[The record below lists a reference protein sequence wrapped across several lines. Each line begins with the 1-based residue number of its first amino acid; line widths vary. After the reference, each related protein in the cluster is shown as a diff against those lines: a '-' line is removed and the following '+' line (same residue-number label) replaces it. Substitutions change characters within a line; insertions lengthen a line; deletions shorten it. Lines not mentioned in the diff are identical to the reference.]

1 MKKEVKV
8 SNALVPIIGLFLI
21 MIYGLIIQP
30 KVLQL
35 GEMPLEMIFMFAA
48 AIGTANL
55 YFMGYTWDEI
65 QESMVKK
72 ITQGLPAMMIL
83 FSIGVVVGAWI
94 VSGTIP
100 MLIYYGIKIMNP
112 KYIYVIAFIVPII
125 FSTLTGT
132 SWGSV
137 GTIGIV
143 IMGIAQVTGA
153 L

>member
-8 SNALVPIIGLFLI
+8 SNALVPISGLFLI

-143 IMGIAQVTGA
+143 IWE
-153 L
+153 LPK

>member
-137 GTIGIV
+137 GTIYMEIRN
-143 IMGIAQVTGA
+143 A
-153 L
+153 

>member
-83 FSIGVVVGAWI
+83 FSIGVVQQELGLLVGQF
-94 VSGTIP
+94 
-100 MLIYYGIKIMNP
+100 LC
-112 KYIYVIAFIVPII
+112 
-125 FSTLTGT
+125 
-132 SWGSV
+132 
-137 GTIGIV
+137 
-143 IMGIAQVTGA
+143 
-153 L
+153 